1 MSGRME
7 EEENDTVI
15 YNNLIADIVMISEDD
30 IQDAINK
37 RHLHILLKD
46 IMIIYLFILHRKYK
60 PNIKDLIFSRW
71 GISLHIIYKKLIDSY
86 YYECSTSKQCIKPL
100 SLIR

>member
-1 MSGRME
+1 MSCRME
-7 EEENDTVI
+7 EEANDTLI

-30 IQDAINK
+30 IEDAINK

-46 IMIIYLFILHRKYK
+46 IMMIYLFILHRKYK

-86 YYECSTSKQCIKPL
+86 YMDTLRLKPK
-100 SLIR
+100 IRNLPMHD